1 MSEYGANSKN
11 YNDLLVAVPKFN
23 EPNMSECLKKQLG
36 KSVEVLELTPWQK
49 NKLIKLDIKTIG
61 ELLLSTES
69 KLMQAY
75 YVGEVKARQM
85 KNAAMAAVFEYLFG

>member
-1 MSEYGANSKN
+1 
-11 YNDLLVAVPKFN
+11 
-23 EPNMSECLKKQLG
+23 MSECLKKQLS
-36 KSVEVLELTPWQK
+36 KSINVLELTQWQK
-49 NKLIKLDIKTIG
+49 SKLIELDVKTIG
-61 ELLLSTES
+61 ELLLSTEG